1 MNEKSQVD
9 NVKAIQSTLNA
20 RASSVDNE
28 SQSYVT
34 NTKEMAHTQQT
45 FNINQG
51 KKLLGGKNDYKSQQ
65 LTEQGKVSKA
75 GK

>member
-1 MNEKSQVD
+1 
-9 NVKAIQSTLNA
+9 
-20 RASSVDNE
+20 
-28 SQSYVT
+28 
-34 NTKEMAHTQQT
+34 MAHTQQT
-45 FNINQG
+45 YNINQG